1 MAVTS
6 LYVTEE
12 PGVGLAEVDICTLE
26 ININY
31 EVIPSIVCSVC
42 LSFGLIYSF
51 FGYRCFKMVMFFSG
65 FMFGSAAV
73 LLLYH
78 KEPVLDTQLGKETK
92 AGIGL
97 GVSVLC
103 GLMTMLV
110 STMGLILS
118 GIQLGGLLS
127 LSILV
132 VIGQFYSL
140 TPAWVPLCVILAV
153 SIVAAVFILQW
164 QKLFTIIYT
173 CVFGATTV
181 MLCVDYLVG
190 TFVLPDQ
197 VYDMLCQVAPRPLCW
212 FNWLITGICPVLSLI
227 GVLVQWKF
235 TGKGVSHREGK
246 HNLHSV
252 MHSNTGCFHIKNTL
266 LILKPPVVSLFH
278 FSPLPCL
285 FGCSP
290 AVHKQ
295 QKKNSKKHRYRESR
309 RGPQSHRQRMPPPLK
324 RYAGDVL
331 APSYLQSLQ
340 ERQMG
345 TGSSSSSVSTITHTL
360 IDFDFE
366 TGSMVPLTAASP
378 VFAV

>member
-6 LYVTEE
+6 LYEE
-12 PGVGLAEVDICTLE
+12 PQAGLAEVDMCTLE
-26 ININY
+26 INIKY
-31 EVIPSIVCSVC
+31 EIIPSIVCSVC
-42 LSFGLIYSF
+42 LSFGLIYTF

-78 KEPVLDTQLGKETK
+78 KGPLLDTELGSETK

-97 GVSVLC
+97 GVGVLC

-110 STMGLILS
+110 SKMGLLLS
-118 GIQLGGLLS
+118 GLQLGSLLS
-127 LSILV
+127 LAILV

-140 TPAWVPLCVILAV
+140 TPVWVPLSVVLVCSV
-153 SIVAAVFILQW
+153 VAALFTLQW
-164 QKLFTIIYT
+164 QKLFSIIYT
-173 CVFGATTV
+173 SVFGAATV

-190 TFVLPDQ
+190 TFTLPDQ
-197 VYDMLCQVAPRPLCW
+197 VYDIFCQVTPRPLCW
-212 FNWLITGICPVLSLI
+212 FNWATTAIWPVLGLI
-227 GVLVQWKF
+227 GVLVQWRF
-235 TGKGVSHREGK
+235 TAKGVSHKE
-246 HNLHSV
+246 V
-252 MHSNTGCFHIKNTL
+252 AQKN
-266 LILKPPVVSLFH
+266 
-278 FSPLPCL
+278 
-285 FGCSP
+285 
-290 AVHKQ
+290 
-295 QKKNSKKHRYRESR
+295 QKKHAKKHSYREP
-309 RGPQSHRQRMPPPLK
+309 RGRPQSHRRRRPPPLK

-345 TGSSSSSVSTITHTL
+345 TGSSTSSISTITHTL

-378 VFAV
+378 AFSV

>member
-12 PGVGLAEVDICTLE
+12 PGAGLTEVDTCTLE
-26 ININY
+26 INLNY

-42 LSFGLIYSF
+42 LSFGLIYCF
-51 FGYRCFKMVMFFSG
+51 FGYRCFRMVMFFSG
-65 FMFGSAAV
+65 FMLGSAAV

-78 KEPVLDTQLGKETK
+78 KEPVLNIQLGTETK

-97 GVSVLC
+97 GVGVLC

-110 STMGLILS
+110 STMGLLVS
-118 GIQLGGLLS
+118 GLQLGSLLS

-132 VIGQFYSL
+132 IIGQSHSL
-140 TPAWVPLCVILAV
+140 TPVWVPLSVVLAA
-153 SIVAAVFILQW
+153 SITTAVFTLQW
-164 QKLFTIIYT
+164 QKLFSIIYAS
-173 CVFGATTV
+173 VFGATTV

-197 VYDMLCQVAPRPLCW
+197 VYDMFCEVAPRRLCW
-212 FNWLITGICPVLSLI
+212 FNWAISGICPVLSVI
-227 GVLVQWKF
+227 GVLVQWWF
-235 TGKGVSHREGK
+235 TAKGVSHREAE
-246 HNLHSV
+246 H
-252 MHSNTGCFHIKNTL
+252 
-266 LILKPPVVSLFH
+266 
-278 FSPLPCL
+278 
-285 FGCSP
+285 
-290 AVHKQ
+290 
-295 QKKNSKKHRYRESR
+295 KKHKKHGKKHKYRESR
-309 RGPQSHRQRMPPPLK
+309 GRPQPHRRRRPPPLK

-345 TGSSSSSVSTITHTL
+345 TGSSTSSVSTITHTL

-378 VFAV
+378 AFAV

>member
-6 LYVTEE
+6 LYVTDD
-12 PGVGLAEVDICTLE
+12 PGADLAEVDICTLE

-31 EVIPSIVCSVC
+31 EVIPSIVCTAC
-42 LSFGLIYSF
+42 FSFGLIYCF

-65 FMFGSAAV
+65 FMFSSAAV
-73 LLLYH
+73 LLFYH
-78 KEPVLDTQLGKETK
+78 KETVLDAQLGTETK

-97 GVSVLC
+97 GVGVLC

-110 STMGLILS
+110 TTMGLLLS
-118 GIQLGGLLS
+118 GLQLGSLLS

-140 TPAWVPLCVILAV
+140 TPMWVPLCAVLAA
-153 SIVAAVFILQW
+153 SIVTAVFILQW
-164 QKLFTIIYT
+164 QKLFIIIYT
-173 CVFGATTV
+173 SVFGATAV
-181 MLCVDYLVG
+181 MLCVDYLLG
-190 TFVLPDQ
+190 TFMLPDQ
-197 VYDMLCQVAPRPLCW
+197 VYDMLSQVAPRPLCW
-212 FNWLITGICPVLSLI
+212 FNWAIAGIWPVMSLI

-235 TGKGVSHREGK
+235 TAKGVSHTEAA
-246 HNLHSV
+246 
-252 MHSNTGCFHIKNTL
+252 HIK
-266 LILKPPVVSLFH
+266 K
-278 FSPLPCL
+278 
-285 FGCSP
+285 
-290 AVHKQ
+290 
-295 QKKNSKKHRYRESR
+295 QKKNAKRHRHRESR
-309 RGPQSHRQRMPPPLK
+309 RRPQTHRRRRPPLLK

-345 TGSSSSSVSTITHTL
+345 TGSSTSSVSTITHTL

-378 VFAV
+378 VFTV